1 MHEQERRQE
10 NLPQLMSV
18 RQAAGV
24 LGVSQRHV
32 ARLCERGE
40 IKAVKIG
47 RLWRVNRDALAA
59 QCSIKL

>member
-1 MHEQERRQE
+1 MHEQEKRQE
-10 NLPQLMSV
+10 VLPQLMSV
-18 RQAAGV
+18 SQAADV

-32 ARLCERGE
+32 ARLCERGK

-47 RLWRVNRDALAA
+47 RLWRVNRDALAV

>member
-10 NLPQLMSV
+10 ALPQLMSV
-18 RQAAGV
+18 SQAAGV

-59 QCSIKL
+59 QCGIEL